1 MGTANTKTDTLDSVA
16 EDLFCIPPLVG
27 RSIRRKLLRT
37 ALADMHA
44 GILPPH
50 LEIMKILEEAG
61 TLHVAEISDRLQI
74 PRPQMTHLIDRLAGL
89 GMVERRTNP
98 SDRRAIDI
106 TLTSDGRKVLRKHE
120 RLMRNALRTT
130 LSGLTGEELEE
141 MSISLR
147 KLRDILSRL

>member
-1 MGTANTKTDTLDSVA
+1 VGAANTKTDILDSVA

-44 GILPPH
+44 GILPSH
-50 LEIMKILEEAG
+50 LEIMKTLEEAG

-89 GMVERRTNP
+89 GIVERQTDP

-106 TLTSDGRKVLRKHE
+106 SLTSDGRKVLRKHE
-120 RLMRNALRTT
+120 RLMRSALRIT
-130 LSGLTGEELEE
+130 LSSLTGEELEGI
-141 MSISLR
+141 SISLR